1 MLFPTEKRGQ
11 IDAKEPGAQGRILHE
26 HLGKQQLLLP
36 YGGKLPDI
44 DGVVKHLHGLFGP
57 KNLHEILDVML
68 VYRRQLL
75 NQAFTLRF
83 GEAAFLLWRLRL
95 LGGAGSGMG
104 GFRLVGGLLDECLN
118 FAEVF
123 SKLLIDIALRSSCL
137 PLVALR

>member
-1 MLFPTEKRGQ
+1 MSIWANSSFF
-11 IDAKEPGAQGRILHE
+11 
-26 HLGKQQLLLP
+26 LP

-75 NQAFTLRF
+75 NQAFTPDSVRPLSSS
-83 GEAAFLLWRLRL
+83 GASVS

-104 GFRLVGGLLDECLN
+104 GFRLLGAFWMSV
-118 FAEVF
+118 
-123 SKLLIDIALRSSCL
+123 
-137 PLVALR
+137 